1 MKLFDTDMHEN
12 IVTVLVVSEFCLF
25 FLWVLVEKNSYVF
38 VKKVNLC

>member
-25 FLWVLVEKNSYVF
+25 FLWVLVEKKAAMFLLKS
-38 VKKVNLC
+38 